1 MSEYVS
7 CKDMADLWSMYGPNE
22 YCIPKAGGRQE
33 SVAASGE
40 DWSKEKTQMWRRK
53 KKNRLWLQIQDKGE
67 RAKKKKKTFPVAPA
81 IATSLVPWLLNLLAG
96 IWLQIYFTSSCLQRS
111 ICLPILRGCFC
122 RFAMSSPATA
132 SANAASCAGQLP
144 PPGPQAFWQSAFP
157 KPLWFPGPCPFST
170 SLQQ

>member
-1 MSEYVS
+1 MLAAKTWRIFDQCMVPMNTAFQRLE
-7 CKDMADLWSMYGPNE
+7 
-22 YCIPKAGGRQE
+22 GGRSLWLPAGRTE
-33 SVAASGE
+33 A
-40 DWSKEKTQMWRRK
+40 RRRLRCEEEK